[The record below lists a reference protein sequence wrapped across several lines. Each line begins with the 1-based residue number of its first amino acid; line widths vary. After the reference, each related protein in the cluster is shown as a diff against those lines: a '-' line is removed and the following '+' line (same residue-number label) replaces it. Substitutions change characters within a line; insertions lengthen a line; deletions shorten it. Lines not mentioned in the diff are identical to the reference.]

1 MHKVGKNDKK
11 SKNHILELMKY
22 NQIQIE
28 KKLTFPQNLS
38 EYEIFLNQILKIWM
52 LETLKI
58 IKKIISK

>member
-1 MHKVGKNDKK
+1 MHMVGKNDKK

-38 EYEIFLNQILKIWM
+38 EYEIFLNQILKI
-52 LETLKI
+52 LYVNKLAI
-58 IKKIISK
+58 G